1 MSKIL
6 KGVLNYRQNMKA
18 PMIKQLNQVSSTYSV
33 VRIKVV
39 SYQDENCSLKR
50 QLSVLLPLSFKKR
63 SIDSK
68 EVVEWL
74 QALILMEKNLL

>member
-6 KGVLNYRQNMKA
+6 KGVLNYRQNLKA

-50 QLSVLLPLSFKKR
+50 QLPVLLPLAFKK
-63 SIDSK
+63 
-68 EVVEWL
+68 EECTF
-74 QALILMEKNLL
+74 